1 VWAFDQASVNMKLDA
16 PAGFGPDQGDGNL
29 KGREIT
35 FLIIALVL
43 GAVVGGL
50 IGDIIG
56 SLLPE
61 GAVKTLFEKSIDIGL
76 RPTTVELYAIS
87 FTIGLLVKI
96 NFVSILFIILVVI
109 YFRWWFL

>member
-1 VWAFDQASVNMKLDA
+1 M
-16 PAGFGPDQGDGNL
+16 

-35 FLIIALVL
+35 FLLVSLVL
-43 GAVVGGL
+43 AAVVGGL

-56 SLLPE
+56 SFLPA
-61 GAVKTLFEKSIDIGL
+61 GDGTGVGQAVKTLFEKSISIGFKPL
-76 RPTTVELYAIS
+76 TVELYAIS
-87 FTIGLLVKI
+87 FTIGLMVKI

>member
-1 VWAFDQASVNMKLDA
+1 
-16 PAGFGPDQGDGNL
+16 L
-29 KGREIT
+29 KEREIT

-50 IGDIIG
+50 VGDIIG
-56 SLLPE
+56 SLFPE
-61 GAVKTLFEKSIDIGL
+61 GAVKTLFTESINIGL
-76 RPTTVELYAIS
+76 KPTTVELYAVS

>member
-1 VWAFDQASVNMKLDA
+1 M
-16 PAGFGPDQGDGNL
+16 

-43 GAVVGGL
+43 AAVVGGL
-50 IGDIIG
+50 VGDIVG
-56 SLLPE
+56 SFLPE
-61 GAVKTLFEKSIDIGL
+61 GAVKTLFKESVDIGL
-76 RPTTVELYAIS
+76 APTAVELYAIS
-87 FTIGLLVKI
+87 FTLGLMVKI